1 MLLLCSIW
9 GIQQVAMKSIVVD
22 VTPIMQLAIRF
33 AGASIFFGVWVLVS
47 EGRRAFTDGT
57 LASGLLLGVLF
68 SIEFLLVGAA
78 LLHTT
83 AAHAIVFIYSAPI
96 FTALGVQFL
105 PEESLNRIQWSGI
118 ALAFLGIVIAF
129 LGRSGNTPAQQLS
142 GDLLALAAGAAWGL
156 SNVALR
162 RGRVGNAATAKTV
175 FYQVGT
181 ATLLLLIFAAV
192 TGQTAVTLSRATIL
206 CLLFQTLIISIFSY
220 LVWFWMLRHYLTSRL
235 ILLTLMTPIFGVL
248 FGAALLKDPIDV
260 SFALGSLLVLGGV
273 MIVNVRL
280 KTKDPQ
286 STGQI

>member
-33 AGASIFFGVWVLVS
+33 AGAAIFFGVWVLVS
-47 EGRRAFTDGT
+47 EGRSAFTDGT

-78 LLHTT
+78 LIRTT
-83 AAHAIVFIYSAPI
+83 AAHTIVFIYSAPI

-105 PEESLNRIQWSGI
+105 PEERLNRLQWTGI
-118 ALAFLGIVIAF
+118 AVAFLGIVIAF
-129 LGRSGNTPAQQLS
+129 LGHSGKSAAELLS

-175 FYQVGT
+175 FYQVG
-181 ATLLLLIFAAV
+181 AAALLLLSYAAV
-192 TGQTAVTLSRATIL
+192 TGQTAVTLSRATIF
-206 CLLFQTLIISIFSY
+206 CLLFQTLVISIFSY

-235 ILLTLMTPIFGVL
+235 ILLTLMTPVFGVL
-248 FGAALLKDPIDV
+248 FGAALLNDPIDLR
-260 SFALGSLLVLGGV
+260 FALGSLLVLAGV
-273 MIVNVRL
+273 LVVNIRL
-280 KTKDPQ
+280 KAKNLQ
-286 STGQI
+286 SVA